1 MDLTK
6 EGLIEQ
12 KKIEGVGT
20 EHKRH
25 GDNQVPKK
33 QTDTAKRDGKGF
45 KIK

>member
-12 KKIEGVGT
+12 KKIEGVGKD
-20 EHKRH
+20 HKRH

-33 QTDTAKRDGKGF
+33 EKTSAKRDGKKF
-45 KIK
+45 NIC